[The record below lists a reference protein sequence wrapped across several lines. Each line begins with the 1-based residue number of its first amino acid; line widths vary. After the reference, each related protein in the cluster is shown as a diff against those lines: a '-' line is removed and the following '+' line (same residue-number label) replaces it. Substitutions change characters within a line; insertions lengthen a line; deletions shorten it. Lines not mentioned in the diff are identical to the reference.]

1 MTSSKFRVGL
11 HTSIAGGLSK
21 SINEAVAKG
30 CDCLQI
36 FSRNPRGWQVRTL
49 GEEEVKTFRDA
60 RERSGLWPLVIHS
73 VYLINLAAQ
82 DPVMQ
87 ALSRARFAKR
97 LSAESGWARII
108 WLFIRATPNRSSRGR
123 HHYRRRIDSR
133 GRTRFEIERCRHVFK
148 SGW

>member
-1 MTSSKFRVGL
+1 LYRDRALYTIVVYGVFCALFASINEFTRARGTMTSSKFRVGL

-60 RERSGLWPLVIHS
+60 P
-73 VYLINLAAQ
+73 
-82 DPVMQ
+82 
-87 ALSRARFAKR
+87 
-97 LSAESGWARII
+97 
-108 WLFIRATPNRSSRGR
+108 
-123 HHYRRRIDSR
+123 
-133 GRTRFEIERCRHVFK
+133 
-148 SGW
+148 